1 MKSED
6 VESLKEATLQKVSV
20 TSSNSFIRLNFFTL
34 HSQQV
39 YSALRYYY
47 SIGYTTFFHW
57 QWWQKFMT
65 ISGDKNWWQFRVTK
79 IDDIFLVKK
88 WWHFL
93 DVRFDEL
100 REIDNGLLLLLI
112 TVKCLKYPLVLI
124 FIYSHTGFSS
134 IFLLLGRTSVLTRLN
149 HSKSTYSVWNIIGLW
164 ALGMR
169 MGRLKLLAAC

>member
-1 MKSED
+1 M
-6 VESLKEATLQKVSV
+6 
-20 TSSNSFIRLNFFTL
+20 

-57 QWWQKFMT
+57 QWWQKLMT
-65 ISGDKNWWQFRVTK
+65 FFGWQKLVTFFEWQK
-79 IDDIFLVKK
+79 LMTC
-88 WWHFL
+88 L

-124 FIYSHTGFSS
+124 FICSHTGFSS